1 MAPRSFDNFEDFMS
15 ELDRSSNLSDDP
27 FGIEAPE
34 EMDDEDL
41 VLIGGGRRPAPSKA
55 PRRRTRSKYHGN

>member
-1 MAPRSFDNFEDFMS
+1 MPRRFDDFDDFMN

-34 EMDDEDL
+34 ELDDEDL
-41 VLIGGGRRPAPSKA
+41 ALIGGGRRVTPKA
-55 PRRRTRSKYHGN
+55 PRRRSTRSKS